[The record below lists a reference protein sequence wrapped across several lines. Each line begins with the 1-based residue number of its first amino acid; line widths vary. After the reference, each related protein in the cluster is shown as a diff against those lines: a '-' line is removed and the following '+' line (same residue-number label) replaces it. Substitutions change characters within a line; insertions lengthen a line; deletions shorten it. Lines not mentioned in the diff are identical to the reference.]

1 MPLSIVLRD
10 NILLHIVESFAIVY
24 GFIVAYLFL
33 FFKSVFTFM
42 PCFQLEIGLCFGW
55 EYGIIGENEMQSF
68 RHMNQI

>member
-1 MPLSIVLRD
+1 MQLSIVLRD
-10 NILLHIVESFAIVY
+10 NILLHVVESFAIVY

-55 EYGIIGENEMQSF
+55 ECDIMREMKC
-68 RHMNQI
+68 RVLDI